1 MRRRVLVA
9 LAGAAAALAVLAA
22 LAAAAGLTP
31 AFVRHGPA
39 VAAGMGAKLLCS
51 AEHVT
56 GQARDAARADLAQY
70 SPLLARLRVRHDPQ
84 ARAVTASLLGLR
96 PATARFRPGLGC
108 AVDRP
113 GRAGRAALRAPAAPA
128 GDAPWPA
135 GGTADAIDPALD
147 ALLEAM
153 LAEDGAAGL
162 DTRALLAARG
172 GRLRAEAYAP
182 GVGPATPLLGW
193 SMAKSLTG
201 VMVGNLALR
210 GLLDLKAPAGFAAW
224 AGDGRAAIRV
234 EHLLTMTDG
243 LAFSERYAPGDDA
256 TAMLFTAPSPSDYA
270 LARPAARPP
279 GVRFNYSSGSANLLA
294 RLHHDVLGGGQA
306 ALDDY
311 MENVHRPMGFA
322 GAVFETDAD
331 GVFVGSSYLYA
342 PARDWARL
350 GQLMLDRG
358 EINGRRLV
366 SAAWADRAVSPNGS
380 ENGPAYGY
388 QWWLNRGGAAP
399 RWPELPPDAFAAVGN
414 RGQYLMVVPS
424 RDAVL
429 VRLGWTD
436 GGYPVGE
443 RFRRAL
449 DALPPG
455 GTRP

>member
-1 MRRRVLVA
+1 MRRRVLAV
-9 LAGAAAALAVLAA
+9 LAVPAAAAALLALLA
-22 LAAAAGLTP
+22 LAGLTP
-31 AFVRHGPA
+31 AFLYHGPA

-70 SPLLARLRVRHDPQ
+70 SPLLARLRVERDPQ
-84 ARAVTASLLGLR
+84 ARAVAASLFGLAR
-96 PATARFRPGLGC
+96 RTARFRPGLGC
-108 AVDRP
+108 ALEPED
-113 GRAGRAALRAPAAPA
+113 GAGLAALAAPAAPA
-128 GDAPWPA
+128 DGAPWPA
-135 GGTADAIDPALD
+135 GGSVDAPDPALD

-153 LAEDGAAGL
+153 LAEDNAAGL
-162 DTRALLAARG
+162 DTRALLVAHRG
-172 GRLRAEAYAP
+172 RIRAEAYAP
-182 GVGPATPLLGW
+182 GVGPGTPLLGW

-201 VMVGNLALR
+201 VMVGNLAMR
-210 GLLDLKAPAGFAAW
+210 GLLDLEAPAGFAAW
-224 AGDGRAAIRV
+224 AGDGRAEIRV

-243 LAFSERYAPGDDA
+243 LDFSERYAPGDDA

-270 LARPAARPP
+270 LARPLARPP
-279 GVRFNYSSGSANLLA
+279 GTRFHYSSGSANLLA

-306 ALDDY
+306 ALDDF
-311 MENVHRPMGFA
+311 MEAVYRPMGFA

-331 GVFVGSSYLYA
+331 GVFVGSSFLYA

-366 SAAWADRAVSPNGS
+366 SAAWVDRAVAPNGS

-399 RWPELPPDAFAAVGN
+399 RWPALPPDAFAALGN
-414 RGQYLMVVPS
+414 RQQILMVVPS
-424 RDAVL
+424 RRAVIA
-429 VRLGWTD
+429 RLGWTD
-436 GGYPVGE
+436 GGYPLQD

-455 GTRP
+455 GPRP